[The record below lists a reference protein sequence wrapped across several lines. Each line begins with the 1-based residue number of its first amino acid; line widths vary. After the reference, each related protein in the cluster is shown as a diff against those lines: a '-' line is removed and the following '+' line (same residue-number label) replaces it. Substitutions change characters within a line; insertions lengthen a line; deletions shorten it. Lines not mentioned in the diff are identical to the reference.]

1 MELRKHMEQ
10 LVDYLRS
17 AIPALFEGDE
27 YHAKAK
33 AIQEEF
39 SKRHEQVF
47 KELGEDAEKLEI
59 ALLRTPDGFA
69 FAPTRNHEVIPPEE
83 YEKLPEQDRNRF
95 EAAIAELQQRLEK
108 VMRQMP
114 QWRRE
119 RHERIKQINRETTL
133 SAVEHMMNELRAS
146 YADLPEVLKFL
157 DIVQQDMVEHTD
169 DFLKQEESSTI
180 GGMTIVTH
188 QSFYRYQVNALVT
201 KGKKAGAP
209 IVSEDNPTYS

>member
-169 DFLKQEESSTI
+169 DFLKQEE
-180 GGMTIVTH
+180 
-188 QSFYRYQVNALVT
+188 
-201 KGKKAGAP
+201 
-209 IVSEDNPTYS
+209 